1 MLALHCDNG
10 FLHMYLPF
18 FSATLKYAAETT
30 RECDYEGQGTD
41 RVSVEGLFF
50 RFISHLCFFFFFV
63 QYTHIL
69 NANCEGQSDSRAMD
83 ID

>member
-50 RFISHLCFFFFFV
+50 RFISHLCFFFFLYSTRTYSMLTV
-63 QYTHIL
+63 KDNQIHEQWT
-69 NANCEGQSDSRAMD
+69 
-83 ID
+83 